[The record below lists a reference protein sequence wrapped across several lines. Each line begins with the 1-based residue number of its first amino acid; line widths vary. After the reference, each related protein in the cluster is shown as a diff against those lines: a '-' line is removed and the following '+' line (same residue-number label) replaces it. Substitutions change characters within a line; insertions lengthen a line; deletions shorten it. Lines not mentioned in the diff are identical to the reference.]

1 MHRQS
6 DFYSRNT
13 YYCEIDSKTQML
25 SRQETVILVIELV
38 LQTSNIAI
46 QLYIAKPNRRLGL
59 VFTSPSPGPS
69 LER

>member
-1 MHRQS
+1 
-6 DFYSRNT
+6 
-13 YYCEIDSKTQML
+13 ML